1 MDEFKDGF
9 PSTVAEKEYLE
20 AANNYK
26 EDLRK
31 LFEPAQDYVPGTP
44 SDKISEISALL
55 GKRKKESADAF
66 DKFTGE
72 ILSEIDERALIQQ
85 EKPLE
90 QKGGGVRHKK

>member
-1 MDEFKDGF
+1 MIAFKHL
-9 PSTVAEKEYLE
+9 PL
-20 AANNYK
+20 
-26 EDLRK
+26 
-31 LFEPAQDYVPGTP
+31 
-44 SDKISEISALL
+44 
-55 GKRKKESADAF
+55 DAF